1 MTQSTTANSPWDRV
15 LASVVGV
22 RAGGGRGT
30 GFIVADNGLIA
41 TNLHVVDHSPTAEVN
56 VNGGEL
62 VGARI
67 VFADTALDLALL
79 APDTPLGPPPL
90 PLGDSEALAPGDPV
104 VAVGHPMGLD
114 ATVTRGIVSATA
126 RRRRGVTY
134 LQTDAALNPGNSG
147 GPLVDRRGHVVG
159 MNTWIRRDGQN
170 LGFAVPTHLMRE
182 HIERHSGPLHE
193 VRAAQPTYR
202 CASCSTAYV
211 PGDARCLS
219 CGERVGF
226 RNAAAFTSGTRQHA
240 RATHAIPRLLQSMG
254 YDPERCRVDQD
265 LWRLP
270 HDSTDVWVLLHP
282 EGRHVAF
289 MSILCHVPEHQ
300 HEACFRFLLTA
311 NDWSTGP
318 CSLAVAGDVI
328 TASFAEPTDFI
339 NEQEVVGGIR
349 YLLGLSGH
357 LSALLSERW
366 GCAPVPADWFLDP
379 RERP

>member
-1 MTQSTTANSPWDRV
+1 MTEATTNSPWDRV
-15 LASVVGV
+15 LASVAGV

-30 GFIVADNGLIA
+30 GFICADNGLIA

-56 VNGGEL
+56 VGGGEL
-62 VGARI
+62 VPARI

-79 APDTPLGPPPL
+79 APDRPLGPPPL
-90 PLGDSEALAPGDPV
+90 PLGDSEALSPGDPV

-126 RRRRGVTY
+126 RRRRGVQY

-159 MNTWIRRDGQN
+159 MNTWIRADGQN
-170 LGFAVPTHLMRE
+170 LGFAVPTHLMVGPIQE
-182 HIERHSGPLHE
+182 HSGALDE
-193 VRAAQPTYR
+193 VRLRQPVYR
-202 CASCSTAYV
+202 CAACETPYV
-211 PGDARCLS
+211 PGDARCLH

-240 RATHAIPRLLQSMG
+240 RATHAIPRLLDAMG
-254 YDPERCRVDQD
+254 YDPERARVDSD
-265 LWRLP
+265 LWRIQA
-270 HDSTDVWVLLHP
+270 DGTDVWVLLHP

-289 MSILCHVPEHQ
+289 MSILCHVPSRD

-318 CSLAVAGDVI
+318 CSLAVARDVI
-328 TASFAEPTDFI
+328 TASFAEPTDFL
-339 NEQEVVGGIR
+339 NEREVAGGIR

-357 LSALLSERW
+357 LRTLLVDRW
-366 GCAPVPADWFLDP
+366 ACEPVPPDWFLDP